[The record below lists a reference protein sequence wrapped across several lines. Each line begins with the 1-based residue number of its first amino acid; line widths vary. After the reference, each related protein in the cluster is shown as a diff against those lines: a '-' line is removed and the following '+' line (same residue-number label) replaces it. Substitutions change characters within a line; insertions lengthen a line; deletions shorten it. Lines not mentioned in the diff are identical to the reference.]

1 MVSALWTERS
11 ASLNNTV
18 DLAAFATDFGG
29 GDLVLAA
36 RRFDIVR
43 YTVVACLTIAFMDR
57 ILMFTKELSTKK
69 ELPAER
75 ELPGIW
81 SPPMTVPKFFYFLNR
96 YPNLCCVGLDVFVFT
111 QRVSVR
117 SDCVWWFT
125 FRTWAAIFVSTV
137 LEALL
142 VFKLWILFG
151 KCKYTLVGFSGLS
164 IAQTLGTSFLVKSRI
179 RCVKNAPYPG
189 EWFSGCFPLFHR
201 PHDVAHEWLSLAAVI
216 ATMTF
221 TAIIW
226 LICTWRKRPGSSLWK
241 LAKQYSIFHI
251 IGLCVTSAFCAAF
264 FLTAPQPLSSIVPSV
279 SSTMFS
285 VFGCRIALEMPDY
298 AQRDPF
304 LNPLPADYEL
314 EEDVNQGTMRKKSDL
329 ESGSIHSANRSSRGD
344 TFSEVSN
351 LDCIKPA
358 VGGSSSP
365 AAKSGLEI
373 SPLSQAA
380 TLVPVPTAEIRGL
393 GVQPAGEF
401 CGSEVTL
408 SSTEAAQQQ
417 VAITTTKTLA
427 ESRRSTLVGSTFKPS
442 NVGSSSQIG
451 TILDSRTI
459 PPMELETI
467 GAMSSPAAKAGPSN
481 PTLEE
486 EDDDFDELDRELA
499 EKYDEEGRIRPPRRT
514 HERQWR
520 SDDYLG
526 LPYMLSGHGFLM
538 PRASSSLAGRRPAS
552 AIYYSNR
559 PTFPP
564 PSPSSTARTLSQ
576 LPPDSTPS
584 GSAPPSRRRSKDWAT
599 SPRVRM
605 SRLFSRHRDDVAVVP
620 RSFSPTTSAAEHPT
634 PQTPS
639 RRHST
644 SSSKSR
650 PGSRMRKLLLAGSS
664 SPTSQTSAPHH
675 PPSSPSSRS
684 PISSARRDSGRRRD
698 SDAMSIC
705 SASTGFVFDNSGTYE
720 APDFN

>member
-96 YPNLCCVGLDVFVFT
+96 YPNLCCVG
-111 QRVSVR
+111 
-117 SDCVWWFT
+117 
-125 FRTWAAIFVSTV
+125 AAIFVSTV

-142 VFKLWILFG
+142 VFKLWIL
-151 KCKYTLVGFSGLS
+151 L
-164 IAQTLGTSFLVKSRI
+164 
-179 RCVKNAPYPG
+179 
-189 EWFSGCFPLFHR
+189 
-201 PHDVAHEWLSLAAVI
+201 
-216 ATMTF
+216 
-221 TAIIW
+221 
-226 LICTWRKRPGSSLWK
+226 
-241 LAKQYSIFHI
+241 
-251 IGLCVTSAFCAAF
+251 TSAFCAAF

-620 RSFSPTTSAAEHPT
+620 EGEVPRSFSPTTSAAERPT

-664 SPTSQTSAPHH
+664 SPTSQTSAPHL